1 LLLLLE
7 LHFTDKWLRSLESE
21 TDSPD
26 IMFASYTQ
34 LNVPAIVFTVFLVGM
49 SMGALH
55 AIFIYLMVDV

>member
-1 LLLLLE
+1 M
-7 LHFTDKWLRSLESE
+7 DKWLRSLESD

-34 LNVPAIVFTVFLVGM
+34 LNVPDIAFTVFLVGM

-55 AIFIYLMVDV
+55 AIFYL